1 MSLSVDLRRRLGTL
15 ELAVRFEQ
23 ATSGVTALFGPSGA
37 GKTSVLHMIA
47 GLLAPDR
54 GRIVLGDRVLHDSNA
69 RISVPAPARRLACV
83 FQDARLFPHLS
94 VRANLLYG
102 MRRSPAPPPKERV
115 DAIIA
120 LLGLGDL
127 LDRRPRGLS
136 GGERQ
141 RVAIGRALLAN
152 PQMLLLDE
160 PLAALDPQ
168 RRDEIMGYLERLRD
182 DTAIPMLYVTHRRE
196 EMARLADQVVMLDAG
211 RVLARGST
219 ATVLADPG
227 LARRFA
233 EPPSSVLLARVERH
247 DEAWGLTRLDCGGL
261 PLVLPQLDAAEGSR
275 VRIAVRAADVLI
287 ALRPPVDLSASNV
300 LAATVTGLA
309 DTEAT
314 WTDASLEVAGQP
326 LAARITRA
334 SRHRLDLQPGQ
345 KVFALIKTATLA

>member
-1 MSLSVDLRRRLGTL
+1 ML
-15 ELAVRFEQ
+15 
-23 ATSGVTALFGPSGA
+23 
-37 GKTSVLHMIA
+37 A

-54 GRIVLGDRVLHDSNA
+54 GRIVLGDRVLLDSDA
-69 RISVPAPARRLACV
+69 GISLPAPARRLACV

-102 MRRSPAPPPKERV
+102 RRRSPVPPPMERV
-115 DAIIA
+115 EAIIA

-152 PQMLLLDE
+152 PEMLLLDE

-168 RRDEIMGYLERLRD
+168 RRDEIMGHLERLRD
-182 DTAIPMLYVTHRRE
+182 ETGIPMLYVTHRRE

-211 RVLARGST
+211 RVLARGGT
-219 ATVLADPG
+219 ARVLADPG
-227 LARRFA
+227 LALHFA
-233 EPPSSVLLARVERH
+233 EPPSSVLRARIEQH
-247 DEAWGLTRLDCGGL
+247 DETWGLTRLDCGGQ
-261 PLVLPQLDAAEGSR
+261 PLVLPRLDAAEGSR

-287 ALRPPVDLSASNV
+287 ALHPPGDLSASNV

-309 DTEAT
+309 DADPT
-314 WTDASLEVAGQP
+314 WTDATLEVAGQP

-345 KVFALIKTATLA
+345 RVFALIKTATLA

>member
-23 ATSGVTALFGPSGA
+23 PTSGVTALFGPSGA

-47 GLLAPDR
+47 GLLAPDG
-54 GRIVLGDRVLHDSNA
+54 GRIVLGDRVLHDSDA
-69 RISVPAPARRLACV
+69 GISVPAPARRLACV

-102 MRRSPAPPPKERV
+102 MRRSPMPPPAESL

-127 LDRRPRGLS
+127 LTRRPRGLS

-152 PQMLLLDE
+152 PEMLLLDE
-160 PLAALDPQ
+160 PLAALDPE
-168 RRDEIMGYLERLRD
+168 RREEIMGYLERLGN
-182 DTAIPMLYVTHRRE
+182 DTAIPMLYVTHRRD

-219 ATVLADPG
+219 AEVLTDPG

-233 EPPSSVLLARVERH
+233 EPPSSVLSARIEHH
-247 DEAWGLTRLDCGGL
+247 DESWGLTRLDCGGL
-261 PLVLPQLDAAEGSR
+261 PLVLARLDATEGSR

-287 ALRPPVDLSASNV
+287 ALRPPEGLSASNM
-300 LAATVTGLA
+300 LQATITDLA
-309 DTEAT
+309 DADPT
-314 WTDASLEVAGQP
+314 WTDATLDIAGQP

-334 SRHRLDLQPGQ
+334 SRHRLDLRPGQ
-345 KVFALIKTATLA
+345 RVFALIKTATLA

>member
-23 ATSGVTALFGPSGA
+23 PASGVTALFGPSGA

-47 GLLAPDR
+47 GLLAPQQ
-54 GRIVLGDRVLHDSNA
+54 GRIVLGDRILLDSDA
-69 RISVPAPARRLACV
+69 GLCVPAPARRLACV

-94 VRANLLYG
+94 VRSNLFYG
-102 MRRSPAPPPKERV
+102 MRRSPAPLPAESV
-115 DAIIA
+115 DAIIG

-127 LDRRPRGLS
+127 LARRPRGLS

-152 PQMLLLDE
+152 PDMLLLDE
-160 PLAALDPQ
+160 PLAALDPE

-182 DTAIPMLYVTHRRE
+182 DTSIPMLYVTHRRE

-211 RVLARGST
+211 RIVARGST
-219 ATVLADPG
+219 AEVLTDSG
-227 LARRFA
+227 LARRFV
-233 EPPSSVLLARVERH
+233 EPPSSVLIARIGHH
-247 DEAWGLTRLDCGGL
+247 DETWGLTRLDCGGL
-261 PLVLPQLDAAEGSR
+261 PLVLPRLDAAEGSR

-287 ALRPPVDLSASNV
+287 ALRPPDGLSASNT

-309 DTEAT
+309 DADPT
-314 WTDASLEVAGQP
+314 WTDATLDIAGQP

-345 KVFALIKTATLA
+345 RVFALIKTATLA